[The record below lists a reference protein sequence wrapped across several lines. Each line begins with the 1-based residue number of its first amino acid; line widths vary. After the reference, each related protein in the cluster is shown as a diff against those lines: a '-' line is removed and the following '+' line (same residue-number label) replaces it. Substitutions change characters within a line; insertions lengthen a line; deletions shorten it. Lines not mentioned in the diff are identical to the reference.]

1 MNNQRRKK
9 INKVIENLEVSK
21 QEITSI
27 LDEEQECFDNIPE
40 GLLDSERALNTEN
53 AIASLDE
60 AIGQLDEAIVYLE
73 EAKE

>member
-9 INKVIENLEVSK
+9 ISKVIESLEVSK